1 MNLLTGRWPT
11 LPVSLALASLLSLA
25 GCGSGDASLGP
36 ALQARD
42 DSATVDDGAA
52 LLLDVLAN
60 DLGEGLVLT
69 AVQTPGLGSAA
80 IENGRIR
87 YTPRAGALGQD
98 RFTYQVRDAQGV
110 TQQAT
115 LSLTLRRGLTLEG
128 QVLLDGQAQARR
140 SVDVLADEQP
150 LGSAQ
155 TDAQGAYRVQLWF
168 TDARQVDQL
177 LRLRLKEDGT
187 RPHDR
192 AELYLAGGGT
202 LLGIA
207 GSARRLDATR
217 LSALQIDDTAIGE
230 SALLLGQYRS
240 LTQQTAIPDEAGLRR
255 ALSGYAL
262 EALADR
268 AALVKAARLK
278 QVALPAGFGT
288 VAQMLA
294 DDSGLRQFR
303 AAAQAALGDAL
314 TQMQQDV
321 LAALLIRSPFTAD
334 TVPARYILGPVSALE
349 QAPVF
354 GTAKTSST
362 LTLAAD
368 GKGTLRPRQSFPAAH
383 AALEW
388 DLSGK
393 GILLL
398 SGSGTEVA
406 SGTDIFDFPYH
417 EYVQSVRRL
426 SRFAFGD
433 VLQLGSCVSQFD
445 CGPDDGSAT
454 VSTPLSLGLT
464 DAPLALQAAEVPGR
478 WFLPIGE
485 TQELRSHQAAG
496 PLLRTPL
503 DLQADGRIAG
513 RSWRWRLDGGELV
526 VENGSVQRWR
536 LQLMQRSAARQ
547 FVMHVLYDGPQGQG
561 ASLGEAYT
569 QDPALSWQR
578 SDLVGDWRID
588 RLVRTLQLRA
598 DGSASLLAHHDRYQG
613 SWTLDADGSVRVRLG
628 NEASD
633 FTLQWWGLGS
643 DKSGAMVVEGGYSM
657 ATPDQAYTSLPY
669 RYERVPP

>member
-1 MNLLTGRWPT
+1 MNLMYGRWP
-11 LPVSLALASLLSLA
+11 LLSASLALASLLSLS

-60 DLGEGLVLT
+60 DLGDGLVL
-69 AVQTPGLGSAA
+69 AGVQAPGLGSAA
-80 IENGRIR
+80 LENGRIR

-98 RFTYQVRDAQGV
+98 RFTYQVRDGQGV
-110 TQQAT
+110 MQQAT
-115 LSLTLRRGLTLEG
+115 VSLTLRRGLTLEG
-128 QVLLDGQAQARR
+128 QVLLGGQAQARR

-155 TDAQGAYRVQLWF
+155 TDAQGAYRLQLWF
-168 TDARQVDQL
+168 TEAGQLDRL
-177 LRLRLKEDGT
+177 LRLRLKEDAT
-187 RPHDR
+187 RPRDR
-192 AELYLAGGGT
+192 AEVYLGGGGT
-202 LLGIA
+202 LLGLA
-207 GSARRLDATR
+207 GSARRLDAAR

-230 SALLLGQYRS
+230 AALLLGQYRS
-240 LTQQTAIPDEAGLRR
+240 LTQQSAIPDEAGLRR

-262 EALADR
+262 DALADR
-268 AALVKAARLK
+268 VALVQAARQNL
-278 QVALPAGFGT
+278 VALPAGFGT
-288 VAQMLA
+288 VAQLLA
-294 DDSGLRQFR
+294 DDAGLRQFR
-303 AAAQAALGDAL
+303 VAAQATLGDTL
-314 TQMQQDV
+314 TQMQQAV
-321 LAALLIRSPFTAD
+321 LAAMLTRSPFTAD

-354 GTAKTSST
+354 GTAKNSST
-362 LTLAAD
+362 LTLAA
-368 GKGTLRPRQSFPAAH
+368 GGQGTLRPRQSFPAAH

-406 SGTDIFDFPYH
+406 AGTDIFDAPYH
-417 EYVQSVRRL
+417 EYLQTVRRL

-433 VLQLGSCVSQFD
+433 LLQLGSCVSQFD

-464 DAPLALQAAEVPGR
+464 DAPLALQAAEIPGR

-503 DLQADGRIAG
+503 DLQADGSIAG
-513 RSWRWRLDGGELV
+513 RSWRWKLDGGELV
-526 VENGSVQRWR
+526 VENGSTQRWR
-536 LQLMQRSAARQ
+536 LQLVQRSAARQ

-561 ASLGEAYT
+561 ASLGEAYM
-569 QDPALSWQR
+569 QDPALHWQR
-578 SDLVGDWRID
+578 SDLIGDWRID

-598 DGSASLLAHHDRYQG
+598 DGSASLLTHHDSYQG
-613 SWTLDADGSVRVRLG
+613 SWTLAGDGSVLLRLG
-628 NEASD
+628 DEASD

-643 DKSGAMVVEGGYSM
+643 DKSGALVVEGGYPM
-657 ATPDQAYTSLPY
+657 ATPEQAYASLPY
-669 RYERVPP
+669 RYERVQP